1 MINPSN
7 LNLSTLPSVPL
18 EARSRLPRSS
28 GIYFAIDSLG
38 TVQYIGLSKDI
49 KQRWTQHH
57 NCKRLNAIG
66 GVKIAYLLVSDLKLL
81 PTIESALIQWFMPPL
96 NKGSRINPIPSTLT
110 LGSIKV
116 VRRIVIEAPGLGQ
129 RIKEAREADSRSLKT
144 IAGAA
149 GMTPMNW
156 YRIESEEQELPEETL
171 RKVEA
176 ALDIN
181 FGVSFND

>member
-1 MINPSN
+1 MQQE
-7 LNLSTLPSVPL
+7 L
-18 EARSRLPRSS
+18 
-28 GIYFAIDSLG
+28 
-38 TVQYIGLSKDI
+38 
-49 KQRWTQHH
+49 
-57 NCKRLNAIG
+57 
-66 GVKIAYLLVSDLKLL
+66 
-81 PTIESALIQWFMPPL
+81 M
-96 NKGSRINPIPSTLT
+96 
-110 LGSIKV
+110 KV
-116 VRRIVIEAPGLGQ
+116 VRKIVIEVPGLGQ

-176 ALDIN
+176 ALAIN